1 MDKLFGRTV
10 APNNTVCDGTVPLL
24 NNILFDVAVPTNST
38 LFSGTPDSD
47 EQNPL
52 LIY

>member
-10 APNNTVCDGTVPLL
+10 APNNTVCDGTVLL
-24 NNILFDVAVPTNST
+24 NNILFDGAVLPNST

-47 EQNPL
+47 DQNPL